1 MIKITTSIQKKSKDE
16 YNVEIKTEED
26 ENAEPKERELA
37 ELLEGGFVFISKN
50 IAEILKDAIKKLD
63 K

>member
-1 MIKITTSIQKKSKDE
+1 MIKIITTIQKKSKDE

-26 ENAEPKERELA
+26 ENAKPEERELA

-50 IAEILKDAIKKLD
+50 IPEILEEAIKKLD